1 MTNDF
6 DSIASADVIFVIG
19 SNTTETHPV
28 VGSLIK
34 QRAREGASLIVCD
47 PRKTEIA
54 SRADIHIQHL
64 IGSDAALINAMAQVI
79 IEENLHDAAFVAER
93 TENFEALRET
103 VAAYTPER
111 AAEITCVPADEIRRA
126 ARTYAAAGNAAVFY
140 TMGITQH
147 TTGTNNVRALCNLA
161 LLCGMFGRPG
171 TGVNPLRGQNNVQG
185 SCDMG
190 ALPDMLP
197 GYMKV
202 TDSDAP
208 AKVKSLWGCELPR
221 TPGLSIAPM
230 LAAAASGRLSAM
242 YIMGENP
249 MVTDADSAH
258 VGKALDNLDFLV
270 VQDIFLTETAQ
281 KADVV
286 LPAACWAE
294 KDGTFTNTCR
304 GVQRVRKGVSPPG
317 EARPDWQII
326 IGTAKALGADW
337 TFESP
342 EDIFEDIRRFVPS
355 YAGISH
361 GRIDENEGSPLQ
373 WPCPHEG
380 HPGTPILH
388 VGKFARAGGR
398 ARFLPVE
405 WMAPHEWTDDAYP
418 LLATTGRSLYHY
430 HSGSMTRRAAPG
442 KFIDRL
448 YIEINPRDATA
459 LGIRENDRVRVTS
472 RRGSVSGEA
481 QITERVPPGLVFIP
495 FHFAEEGANNLTA
508 AVWDETSQTPPFK
521 VSAVRVVRA
530 TAPPQ

>member
-6 DSIASADVIFVIG
+6 DSIASADAIFVIG
-19 SNTTETHPV
+19 SNTTEAHPV

-34 QRAREGASLIVCD
+34 QRASEGAALIVCD

-54 SRADIHIQHL
+54 SRARIHIQHR
-64 IGSDAALINAMAQVI
+64 IGSDVALINAMAQVI
-79 IEENLHDAAFVAER
+79 VEENLYDAAFVAER
-93 TENFEALRET
+93 AENFEALRKT

-111 AAEITCVPADEIRRA
+111 ASEITRIPAGEIRRV
-126 ARTYAAAGNAAVFY
+126 ARIYATAKNAAIFY

-190 ALPDMLP
+190 ALADTLP

-202 TDSDAP
+202 TNPGAS

-221 TPGLSIAPM
+221 APGLSIAPM
-230 LAAAASGRLSAM
+230 LAAAAEGRLSAL

-249 MVTDADSAH
+249 MVTDANTAH
-258 VGKALDNLDFLV
+258 AAEALDSLDFLV
-270 VQDIFLTETAQ
+270 AQDIFLTETAQ

-304 GVQRVRKGVSPPG
+304 GVQRIRKGVEPPG
-317 EARPDWQII
+317 EARPDWRILVDA
-326 IGTAKALGADW
+326 AKALGADW

-342 EDIFEDIRRFVPS
+342 EEVFEDIRRFVPS
-355 YAGISH
+355 YAGISYR
-361 GRIDENEGSPLQ
+361 RIEENEGRPLQ
-373 WPCPHEG
+373 WPCPDEN

-388 VGKFARAGGR
+388 VGKFAREGGR

-405 WMAPHEWTDDAYP
+405 WEPPHEWTDEAYP
-418 LLATTGRSLYHY
+418 YLATTGRSLYHY

-442 KFIDRL
+442 AFIDRL
-448 YIEINPRDATA
+448 YVEINPHDART
-459 LGIRENDRVRVTS
+459 LGIRENDLVRATS
-472 RRGSVSGEA
+472 RRGSVEGEA
-481 QITERVPPGLVFIP
+481 KITDRVPPGVVFLP
-495 FHFAEEGANNLTA
+495 FHFAEASANNLTA
-508 AVWDETSQTPPFK
+508 DVWDETSETPPFK
-521 VSAVRVVRA
+521 VSAVRVEKA
-530 TAPPQ
+530 ETAA